1 VTVTRNT
8 VTGNAYTR
16 TNLASSAGILVVG
29 GSCFGAGLPY
39 TGGASI
45 AKNTLTDNDVGVW
58 LFNSDDCVTAP
69 TSKTK
74 DRVKLNIISNGAVTN
89 TTGYTATCGYQAGVA
104 DVGHNDLI
112 VNNKISGLG
121 YTPTDGDCNGTPPA
135 FVRFVDADPSA
146 RALPSNKYPALRS
159 FRWVGGA
166 PG

>member
-8 VTGNAYTR
+8 LTGNAYTR

-58 LFNSDDCVTAP
+58 LFNSDDCVTAR

-146 RALPSNKYPALRS
+146 RALPSNKYPS
-159 FRWVGGA
+159 
-166 PG
+166 